1 MKGKQR
7 DLSKDLDCTWEH
19 RYFPGAPQCPYPYKD
34 KIDNRTEQRPKKK
47 KFWKESQCTCSNLQS
62 RVT

>member
-47 KFWKESQCTCSNLQS
+47 KNSEK
-62 RVT
+62 RVNVHAVIYKAG